1 MDGTLRLSLDEVS
14 SVFQTF
20 MHQQLGPDFHV
31 VMEYRFINFRNLK
44 WISGFPDSAMC
55 FQLSISEKSKIREL
69 YTNTTKILMHGFV
82 HPNNPSPSFLPSIYF
97 MNSKNER
104 TVPYIRAAT
113 TAQLLTGLRN
123 SVKTVLDDDAVLEV
137 FKNFVA
143 VSCSSGVAVSS
154 TRRFVDFADMGL
166 QEAGLFKYNC
176 HVVSISALGL
186 IQWMGEYARTTYVVM
201 HGLLESSTS
210 SVSAGIYF
218 VDKDYVSVGI
228 PIRGRTVGELEVG
241 LGRVLMCTSGT
252 GPSNQKQTVART
264 DVQGGPPNQGQ
275 DVVQV
280 LQRILE
286 VCESLNR
293 KIRP

>member
-1 MDGTLRLSLDEVS
+1 MVHHFIIFRD
-14 SVFQTF
+14 FQSWT
-20 MHQQLGPDFHV
+20 P
-31 VMEYRFINFRNLK
+31 
-44 WISGFPDSAMC
+44 GFPDSAMC
-55 FQLSISEKSKIREL
+55 YDLSFLTESPIGALFKD
-69 YTNTTKILMHGFV
+69 TTRILMHGFV
-82 HPNNPSPSFLPSIYF
+82 SASRSSSSSFLPSIYF
-97 MNSKNER
+97 MNSTNER

-154 TRRFVDFADMGL
+154 TRKLVDFIEMGL
-166 QEAGLFKYNC
+166 QDEDMFRYNC

-228 PIRGRTVGELEVG
+228 PIRGRTVDALVVG

-286 VCESLNR
+286 VCESLDR